1 MDFISKIKFQETFF
15 PVLTIP
21 IAIFIYLYLGGKGS
35 HEYKEG
41 YIVIQIFAI
50 ILLIV
55 SFWEFSTLLF
65 KKIAQNKNQNTQ
77 KNLLKL
83 DLKIPG
89 TEKKKDLTFDAKFIL
104 ILGLFFILTGMLTFQ
119 KKYELTESL
128 YNENQLFPVTLFITG
143 WLLFISVLQDFRVI
157 VAAIFISFGLFFIH
171 NAIAQR
177 NVEFQA
183 LSFITIMIGFLLIQ
197 NYLLDI
203 DGKHKRTLK
212 EINEKARKKKKA
224 NDMI

>member
-1 MDFISKIKFQETFF
+1 MFEKIK
-15 PVLTIP
+15 
-21 IAIFIYLYLGGKGS
+21 K
-35 HEYKEG
+35 
-41 YIVIQIFAI
+41 
-50 ILLIV
+50 
-55 SFWEFSTLLF
+55 
-65 KKIAQNKNQNTQ
+65 NKNQNTQ

-83 DLKIPG
+83 DLQIPG

-104 ILGLFFILTGMLTFQ
+104 VLGLFFILIGMLTFQ
-119 KKYELTESL
+119 KKYELTGSL
-128 YNENQLFPVTLFITG
+128 YDENQLFPVTLFITG

-171 NAIAQR
+171 NAITQK
-177 NVEFQA
+177 NVEFQL

-212 EINEKARKKKKA
+212 DINDKSRKNK
-224 NDMI
+224 DLI